1 VAPADVDTLTA
12 KGRATRGRIVAAAAE
27 SMMARGVER
36 TTIQDVMAAAAV
48 SGSQMYHY
56 FANKA
61 DLVAAVIDFATDG
74 VLSVQQMGLDRISEL
89 SETDPPAR
97 ARLARSFGLWE
108 NVIRDGLVHI
118 AVSDVWSDE
127 IDVERV
133 ALALLAAVQGGLL
146 LSQVRRETAPL
157 EAAIDS
163 MIKHLTGL
171 GTR

>member
-74 VLSVQQMGLDRISEL
+74 VLSVQQMGLDRIESVTTCT
-89 SETDPPAR
+89 SGATSWWRCCGTWVVPAA
-97 ARLARSFGLWE
+97 AR
-108 NVIRDGLVHI
+108 
-118 AVSDVWSDE
+118 
-127 IDVERV
+127 
-133 ALALLAAVQGGLL
+133 
-146 LSQVRRETAPL
+146 
-157 EAAIDS
+157 
-163 MIKHLTGL
+163 
-171 GTR
+171 

>member
-1 VAPADVDTLTA
+1 MVAMLRDMGCAGGCPIRSL
-12 KGRATRGRIVAAAAE
+12 I
-27 SMMARGVER
+27 
-36 TTIQDVMAAAAV
+36 
-48 SGSQMYHY
+48 GSL
-56 FANKA
+56 A
-61 DLVAAVIDFATDG
+61 
-74 VLSVQQMGLDRISEL
+74 SEL

-163 MIKHLTGL
+163 MIEHLTGL